1 MEGIEKLVAIKGSI
15 NKSLSSKLKE
25 IYSIIPVK
33 RPLVLDL
40 PVPDPQWLAGFTS
53 GEGCFFVIHK
63 SKSCTLGEAVQLKFI
78 LVQHERDEQLM
89 KNIKEYFDCGNLLKK
104 RETIHFTISNFTA
117 LTDKNYSIL
126 PKISNSRS

>member
-53 GEGCFFVIHK
+53 GEGCFFIVIHK

-104 RETIHFTISNFTA
+104 RETIHFTI
-117 LTDKNYSIL
+117 
-126 PKISNSRS
+126 